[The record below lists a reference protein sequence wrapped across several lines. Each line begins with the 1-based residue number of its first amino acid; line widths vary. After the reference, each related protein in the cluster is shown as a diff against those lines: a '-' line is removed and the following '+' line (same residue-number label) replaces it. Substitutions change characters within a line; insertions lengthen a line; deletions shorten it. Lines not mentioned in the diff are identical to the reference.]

1 MASSGEKP
9 PLASTRSSIWSL
21 PYTSRMRLISLAP
34 YGSRWHYLQ
43 LYAVET
49 SLQFLFQ
56 SSQHFLV
63 SAHPY
68 QAIDGDALLASAEWR
83 VVEVNQVL
91 CPSRNCETLLSIFR
105 KSCRRCSRIPLC
117 RSKETGKSRSMP
129 KVILGKHESYHTECA
144 PSVLPSGKPVGA
156 SPRIQAW
163 HRNSGRAMWHTLP
176 LPLYQEPLGW

>member
-1 MASSGEKP
+1 MEIDG
-9 PLASTRSSIWSL
+9 T
-21 PYTSRMRLISLAP
+21 
-34 YGSRWHYLQ
+34 YLQ

-83 VVEVNQVL
+83 VVEVSQVL

-117 RSKETGKSRSMP
+117 RSKETGKSRFQAKGDTRVSTNHIIRNAP
-129 KVILGKHESYHTECA
+129 HLFYHLANLSERHLVFRLGIATQ
-144 PSVLPSGKPVGA
+144 VGQCGTL
-156 SPRIQAW
+156 S
-163 HRNSGRAMWHTLP
+163 HSLYTRNL
-176 LPLYQEPLGW
+176 